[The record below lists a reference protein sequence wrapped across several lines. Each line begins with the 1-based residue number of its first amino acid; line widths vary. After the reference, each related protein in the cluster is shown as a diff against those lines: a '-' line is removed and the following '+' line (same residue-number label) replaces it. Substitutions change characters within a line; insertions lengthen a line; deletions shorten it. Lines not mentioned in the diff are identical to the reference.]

1 MYKLILTTMTCA
13 LLAMPWAP
21 AALAGNG
28 YSPLVR
34 QLLYA
39 RDDDD
44 REDAAEDLAKYG
56 TPADILYLQWSA
68 AHDPEGDVRKEA
80 AKAIQKI
87 QRRYRQYAPPPPAP
101 VDTAPPTT
109 YVAPT
114 PAYYPSTTYVAP
126 TPTYYPPTTYVA
138 PTPTYYPPTTYVAP
152 TRTYYVAPTYVA
164 PRVTIVRRRP
174 AVTYRARRRARTYT
188 HTRYTRPKYAH
199 RSTTYRR
206 PTTVRHHG
214 TRRTG
219 SYGRVGVSIGSHGG
233 GVRVTYSGKSFS
245 IRGKARW

>member
-21 AALAGNG
+21 AAMAGNG

-34 QLLYA
+34 QLLFA
-39 RDDDD
+39 RDNDD

-56 TPADILYLQWSA
+56 TPADIVYLQWSA
-68 AHDPEGDVRKEA
+68 AHDSKGDVRKEA

-101 VDTAPPTT
+101 VYTAPP
-109 YVAPT
+109 
-114 PAYYPSTTYVAP
+114 TTYVAP

-174 AVTYRARRRARTYT
+174 RIVHRTRRRT
-188 HTRYTRPKYAH
+188 HYTRP
-199 RSTTYRR
+199 TYTRR
-206 PTTVRHHG
+206 PTTVRP
-214 TRRTG
+214 RAG
-219 SYGRVGVSIGSHGG
+219 SRSRVSVSIGSRSG
-233 GVRVTYSGKSFS
+233 GVRVTYSRGS
-245 IRGKARW
+245 IGIRAKTRR